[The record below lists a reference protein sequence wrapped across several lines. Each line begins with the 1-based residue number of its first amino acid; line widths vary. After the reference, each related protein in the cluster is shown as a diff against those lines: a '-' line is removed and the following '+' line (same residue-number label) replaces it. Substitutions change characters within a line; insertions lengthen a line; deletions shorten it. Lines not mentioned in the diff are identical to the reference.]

1 MRMSQKVD
9 EEELKTIKEDA
20 QEIEELFGHYF
31 DLVIINDDYEK
42 SYKALTRKVEELNK
56 EPQWVPIE
64 WLNHTAIRWYDGKT
78 KTKNKTNKLTDKR
91 ENSNSRLN
99 SWGLFKFWK
108 MFLRVFDLNSWFF
121 FHCYRGPLFLWF
133 HEKFFDLY
141 AVGGVFF
148 FERRNMCFVP
158 FIKDKFLNKSS
169 CYLSSVSISGKTI
182 FRNVFVSSSCPLF
195 KYLKS
200 VLWKCGNETK
210 ATVLKSKVKWNYIL
224 TESRIDSIWLL
235 FMATAVFLDSHS
247 VYGRVCFLVL
257 CASSCFGNCLF
268 MLLL

>member
-1 MRMSQKVD
+1 MRWSVGRAVGSIRLCSTMGHDSFTLPKFNPPSPPPHF
-9 EEELKTIKEDA
+9 LFFC

-141 AVGGVFF
+141 AVCGVIFF
-148 FERRNMCFVP
+148 VRRNMCFVP
-158 FIKDKFLNKSS
+158 FL
-169 CYLSSVSISGKTI
+169 KTS
-182 FRNVFVSSSCPLF
+182 F
-195 KYLKS
+195 
-200 VLWKCGNETK
+200 
-210 ATVLKSKVKWNYIL
+210 
-224 TESRIDSIWLL
+224 
-235 FMATAVFLDSHS
+235 
-247 VYGRVCFLVL
+247 
-257 CASSCFGNCLF
+257 
-268 MLLL
+268 

>member
-1 MRMSQKVD
+1 MNWLGVGLWRVLGIFLVCVNRCVGRLVGQSVQFAYAQRWD
-9 EEELKTIKEDA
+9 TIA
-20 QEIEELFGHYF
+20 SHYRNLTPSLPPLHFLFFCQEIEELFGHYF

-121 FHCYRGPLFLWF
+121 FSLLSRPFVFMISWKVFRLLCSRWR
-133 HEKFFDLY
+133 FF
-141 AVGGVFF
+141 V
-148 FERRNMCFVP
+148 RRNTCFVP
-158 FIKDKFLNKSS
+158 FL
-169 CYLSSVSISGKTI
+169 KTS
-182 FRNVFVSSSCPLF
+182 F
-195 KYLKS
+195 
-200 VLWKCGNETK
+200 
-210 ATVLKSKVKWNYIL
+210 
-224 TESRIDSIWLL
+224 
-235 FMATAVFLDSHS
+235 
-247 VYGRVCFLVL
+247 
-257 CASSCFGNCLF
+257 
-268 MLLL
+268 